1 MRKILGMLLIVLSGA
16 AWGQAQD
23 AWWHSVASNVAKND
37 GSVTLT
43 DANGNPVN
51 VVANPTAAVVKP
63 NQAAV
68 TQPPTVIV
76 QATTGYWK
84 DPVASWASLPT
95 TGNSVGD
102 TRMVTG
108 LGFAFTWNGT
118 TWTPLAADQNGNMT
132 AKTFIPTL
140 IATAGQPCSN
150 PGQSAS
156 SGSGPLF
163 CQSGVWTQLRSSTQW
178 AMDSYSPGA
187 PSSSCNQAFSVPW
200 PPNTTTVFLNASG
213 SCNQLAGLTCELL
226 IGGNPVAFSG
236 VSSGRGSVSAGWT
249 TSTALAGTNPLSV
262 LVQAYDGSG
271 NPVCDQTYGRVDAIF
286 FY

>member
-1 MRKILGMLLIVLSGA
+1 MRKILGMVLIVLSGV
-16 AWGQAQD
+16 AWGQAKD
-23 AWWHSVASNVAKND
+23 AWWHGVASNVAKND

-102 TRMVTG
+102 TRMVTS
-108 LGFAFTWNGT
+108 LGFAFTWNGS

-163 CQSGVWTQLRSSTQW
+163 CQSGVWEPPLSSRTFVLSSGWIPW
-178 AMDSYSPGA
+178 AQSGGYY
-187 PSSSCNQAFSVPW
+187 QAGSTVTCPANSVPLSTSTW
-200 PPNTTTVFLNASG
+200 CDGDESARMFGDGGCSANTN
-213 SCNQLAGLTCELL
+213 
-226 IGGNPVAFSG
+226 
-236 VSSGRGSVSAGWT
+236 SGRG
-249 TSTALAGTNPLSV
+249 
-262 LVQAYDGSG
+262 
-271 NPVCDQTYGRVDAIF
+271 IF
-286 FY
+286 FTVTCAYR